1 MNNVSSKLLKNFGA
15 LVAENFTN
23 IFASATANTYVTI
36 GRPLQW
42 DETDSLIEI
51 PQETTEYT
59 NQVYRDMI
67 AIKKITGSDIQI
79 VVPREDW
86 VANTVYDA
94 YDDEEDLFTTL
105 KISTLP
111 GTVNVAA
118 GSINVRGN
126 GTQFST
132 NVATNNIIRING
144 IVREVVNVTNNTFL
158 TVNTQFSAASINTN
172 TIYKITDS
180 APRYSKKFY
189 VRNSKDQVFKC
200 LFNNKSANSDIQPE
214 ITVAGQLP
222 EDPFI
227 ELSDGYKW
235 KYLYTIP
242 ASKKI
247 KFMSKTW
254 MPVLTDSIVARS
266 AAVGAID
273 VIKIANNGT
282 RYISNGNSNSAQII
296 IITGDGIGANVTAKV
311 ERGNITA
318 LTILNGGSGYS
329 YANVV
334 VDDTGTTGSNAAFD
348 VGIPPTNGHGSDPVY
363 ELGASHVMFA
373 VELDGDEGGK
383 IPTISGS
390 EKLDYRQ
397 IGLLINPRL
406 YPSTAAFANDFVY
419 STTTKLNVTTPP
431 SGNKYELD
439 EIVYQG
445 SLLSNSEFTGTV
457 VHWDID
463 TKTLHLNNIRGTPN
477 FNSAVIGATTG
488 TKTSI
493 VTKEDTEVSPFTG
506 RLLYVDNRCTI
517 VRDDQQAE
525 NIRLIVKIQ

>member
-1 MNNVSSKLLKNFGA
+1 MSSISSKLLKNFGA
-15 LVAENFTN
+15 LLAEQFTN
-23 IFASATANTYVTI
+23 VFASATANTYVTI

-42 DETDSLIEI
+42 DETDSLIEL
-51 PQETTEYT
+51 PQETTEYE
-59 NQVYRDMI
+59 NQIYRDMI
-67 AIKKITGSDIQI
+67 AIKKVTGSDIQI
-79 VVPREDW
+79 VIPREDW
-86 VANTVYDA
+86 TANTAYDE
-94 YDDEEDLFTTL
+94 YDDEVDLFTTV
-105 KISTLP
+105 KIDTLP
-111 GTVNVAA
+111 GTVNVA
-118 GSINVRGN
+118 GSGVIVIGSN
-126 GTQFST
+126 TQFST
-132 NVATNNIIRING
+132 NVSTNSIIRING
-144 IVREVVNVTNNTFL
+144 VAREVVNVSNNTYL
-158 TVNTQFSAASINTN
+158 TVNTRFSTSNITSNS
-172 TIYKITDS
+172 IYKITDS
-180 APRYSKKFY
+180 TPRYAKKFY
-189 VRNSKDQVFKC
+189 VRNTKDQVFKC
-200 LFNNKSANSDIQPE
+200 LFNNGGANSDIQPE

-222 EDPFI
+222 EEPFI

-247 KFMSKTW
+247 KFMSKDW
-254 MPVLTDSIVARS
+254 MPVLTDTIVARS

-273 VIKIANNGT
+273 IIRIVDGGT
-282 RYISNGNSNSAQII
+282 GYISSGNSNSAQIVV
-296 IITGDGIGANVTAKV
+296 ITGDGTGANVTAKV
-311 ERGNITA
+311 ESGVITD
-318 LTILNGGSGYS
+318 LNILNGGSGYS
-329 YANVV
+329 YANVTIN
-334 VDDTGTTGSNAAFD
+334 DTGATGANAEFD
-348 VGIPPTNGHGSDPVY
+348 VSIPPTNGHGSDPVY

-397 IGLLINPRL
+397 IGLLVNPRL

-431 SGNKYELD
+431 SGNKYDLD
-439 EIVYQG
+439 ETVYQG
-445 SLLSNSEFTGTV
+445 SELANSEFTGTV
-457 VHWDID
+457 VHWDFD
-463 TKTLHLNNIRGTPN
+463 TKTLHLNNTRGTPN

-506 RLLYVDNRCTI
+506 RLLYVDNRCTV

>member
-235 KYLYTIP
+235 KYLYP
-242 ASKKI
+242 CK
-247 KFMSKTW
+247 
-254 MPVLTDSIVARS
+254 
-266 AAVGAID
+266 
-273 VIKIANNGT
+273 
-282 RYISNGNSNSAQII
+282 
-296 IITGDGIGANVTAKV
+296 
-311 ERGNITA
+311 
-318 LTILNGGSGYS
+318 
-329 YANVV
+329 
-334 VDDTGTTGSNAAFD
+334 
-348 VGIPPTNGHGSDPVY
+348 
-363 ELGASHVMFA
+363 
-373 VELDGDEGGK
+373 
-383 IPTISGS
+383 
-390 EKLDYRQ
+390 
-397 IGLLINPRL
+397 
-406 YPSTAAFANDFVY
+406 
-419 STTTKLNVTTPP
+419 
-431 SGNKYELD
+431 
-439 EIVYQG
+439 
-445 SLLSNSEFTGTV
+445 
-457 VHWDID
+457 
-463 TKTLHLNNIRGTPN
+463 
-477 FNSAVIGATTG
+477 
-488 TKTSI
+488 
-493 VTKEDTEVSPFTG
+493 
-506 RLLYVDNRCTI
+506 
-517 VRDDQQAE
+517 
-525 NIRLIVKIQ
+525 

>member
-1 MNNVSSKLLKNFGA
+1 MSSISSKLLKNFGA

-23 IFASATANTYVTI
+23 IFASATSNTYITI

-42 DETDSLIEI
+42 ENTDTLIEI
-51 PQETTEYT
+51 PQETTEYE

-67 AIKKITGSDIQI
+67 AMKKVTGSDIQI

-86 VANTVYDA
+86 VANTAYDV
-94 YDDEEDLFTTL
+94 YDDEEDLFTTV
-105 KISTLP
+105 KIATLP
-111 GTVNVAA
+111 GTANVAGGGVIVI
-118 GSINVRGN
+118 GSN
-126 GTQFST
+126 TQFST
-132 NVATNNIIRING
+132 NVSTNSIIRING
-144 IVREVVNVTNNTFL
+144 VAREVVSVTNNSYL
-158 TVNTQFSAASINTN
+158 TVNTQFSAANITSNTV
-172 TIYKITDS
+172 YKITDS
-180 APRYSKKFY
+180 SPRYAKRFY

-200 LFNNKSANSDIQPE
+200 LDNNEGANSAIQPE

-242 ASKKI
+242 SSKKI
-247 KFMSKTW
+247 KFMSKDW
-254 MPVLTDSIVARS
+254 MPVLTDTIVARS

-273 VIKIANNGT
+273 VIKIINNGT
-282 RYISNGNSNSAQII
+282 GYISNGNSNSAQIVV
-296 IITGDGIGANVTAKV
+296 ITGDGTGANVTAKV
-311 ERGNITA
+311 ESGVITD
-318 LTILNGGSGYS
+318 LNILNGGSGYS
-329 YANVV
+329 YANVSIN
-334 VDDTGTTGSNAAFD
+334 DTGATGANAVFD
-348 VGIPPTNGHGSDPVY
+348 VVIPPTNGHGSDPVY
-363 ELGASHVMFA
+363 ELGASHVMMA

-397 IGLLINPRL
+397 IGLVINPRL

-431 SGNKYELD
+431 SGNKYDLD
-439 EIVYQG
+439 ETVYQG
-445 SLLSNSEFTGTV
+445 SEVANSEFTGTV
-457 VHWDID
+457 VHWDFD
-463 TKTLHLNNIRGTPN
+463 TKTLHLNNTRGTPN
-477 FNSAVIGATTG
+477 FNSAIIGATTG

-506 RLLYVDNRCTI
+506 RLLYVDNRCTV

-525 NIRLIVKIQ
+525 VIRLIVKIQ